1 MHLKVIPITN
11 EISVFLSYAELVFPE
26 IVPYKIAY
34 SLNLKTSYQA
44 TCLRTGF
51 RNVPARKILK

>member
-34 SLNLKTSYQA
+34 SLNLKKSYQA

-51 RNVPARKILK
+51 RNVPAI